1 MNDIP
6 LLYGIG
12 IQRMVF
18 TNIVRM
24 SSKFSNSLV
33 ICASATYPPLDD
45 CQLWETLG
53 STISVSMKDMN
64 TSLWN
69 WNSTYGFYQYCPM
82 ASIVSYSLVI
92 CASAWYLNNGS
103 IEYHENSFLII
114 YSLDTVNERVH
125 MTNTLGAYFVA
136 TYYFT
141 VTSSVADWA
150 EIRMVTRKRPNGQ
163 DSWYSMSPVS
173 LRPFGVIWALKRA
186 FFYFKLYF
194 GQNQLCFVCDFV
206 SFLFRTYPPLD
217 DCQLWETLGSTISV
231 SMKDMNTSLSGI
243 WNSNVWFFPI
253 LSYGIYS
260 SYSLVICASAW
271 YLNNGSIEYHENSF
285 LIIYSLGKF
294 FKGAHSFGLASC
306 CTPCVSNVSS
316 LTYPPLDD
324 CQLWETL
331 GSTISVSMKDMNTSL
346 WNWNSTYGFYQYC
359 PMASI
364 VSYSLVICASATY
377 PPLDDCQLWET
388 LGSTISVSMKD
399 MNTSI
404 WNWNSTTYPPLDDC
418 QLWETLG
425 STISVSMKDM
435 NTSIWNWNSTTY
447 PPLDDCQ
454 LWETLGST
462 ISVSMKDM
470 NTSIWNWNSTTYP
483 PLDDCQLWETLGST
497 ISVSMKDMNTSIWN
511 WNSTTYPPLDDCQ
524 LWETLGSTISVSM
537 KDMNTSLWNW
547 NSTYG
552 FYQYCPMASIVSYSL
567 VICASAWYLNNGS
580 IEYHE
585 NSFLI
590 IYSLG
595 KFFKGAHS
603 FGLASCCTPCVSNV
617 SSLWSVMLS

>member
-1 MNDIP
+1 MKDMNTS
-6 LLYGIG
+6 LWNWNSTYGFY
-12 IQRMVF
+12 QYCPMAS
-18 TNIVRM
+18 IV
-24 SSKFSNSLV
+24 SYSLV
-33 ICASATYPPLDD
+33 ICASAWYLNNGSIEYHENSFLIIYSLGYLLMSYVMEGTFDAVYGNELADWAEIRMVTRKRPNGQDSWDFHEPYTANERVDITNTLGAYFVVHCKLGKLSGGGGKGLSMGWFGLQGKREGVNPTYPPLDD

-92 CASAWYLNNGS
+92 CASA
-103 IEYHENSFLII
+103 
-114 YSLDTVNERVH
+114 
-125 MTNTLGAYFVA
+125 
-136 TYYFT
+136 
-141 VTSSVADWA
+141 
-150 EIRMVTRKRPNGQ
+150 
-163 DSWYSMSPVS
+163 
-173 LRPFGVIWALKRA
+173 
-186 FFYFKLYF
+186 
-194 GQNQLCFVCDFV
+194 
-206 SFLFRTYPPLD
+206 TYPPLD

-231 SMKDMNTSLSGI
+231 SMKDMNTSLWN
-243 WNSNVWFFPI
+243 WNST
-253 LSYGIYS
+253 YGFYQYCPMASIV

-364 VSYSLVICASATY
+364 VSYSLVICASA
-377 PPLDDCQLWET
+377 
-388 LGSTISVSMKD
+388 
-399 MNTSI
+399 
-404 WNWNSTTYPPLDDC
+404 
-418 QLWETLG
+418 
-425 STISVSMKDM
+425 
-435 NTSIWNWNSTTY
+435 
-447 PPLDDCQ
+447 
-454 LWETLGST
+454 
-462 ISVSMKDM
+462 
-470 NTSIWNWNSTTYP
+470 
-483 PLDDCQLWETLGST
+483 
-497 ISVSMKDMNTSIWN
+497 
-511 WNSTTYPPLDDCQ
+511 
-524 LWETLGSTISVSM
+524 
-537 KDMNTSLWNW
+537 
-547 NSTYG
+547 
-552 FYQYCPMASIVSYSL
+552 
-567 VICASAWYLNNGS
+567 WYLNNGS

-617 SSLWSVMLS
+617 SSLWSVLLS

>member
-1 MNDIP
+1 MKDMNTSLWNWNSTNGFYQYCPKASIVSYSLVICASAWYLNNGSIEYHENNFLIIYSLVSYSLVICASVTYPP
-6 LLYGIG
+6 LDDCQLWETLGSTISVSMKDMNTSPWNWNSTYGFY
-12 IQRMVF
+12 QYCPMAS
-18 TNIVRM
+18 IV
-24 SSKFSNSLV
+24 SYSLV

-150 EIRMVTRKRPNGQ
+150 EIRMVTRKWPNGQ
-163 DSWYSMSPVS
+163 VSWFSMSPC
-173 LRPFGVIWALKRA
+173 I
-186 FFYFKLYF
+186 
-194 GQNQLCFVCDFV
+194 
-206 SFLFRTYPPLD
+206 
-217 DCQLWETLGSTISV
+217 
-231 SMKDMNTSLSGI
+231 
-243 WNSNVWFFPI
+243 
-253 LSYGIYS
+253 
-260 SYSLVICASAW
+260 AW

-294 FKGAHSFGLASC
+294 FKRAHSFGLASC

-399 MNTSI
+399 MNTSL
-404 WNWNSTTYPPLDDC
+404 WNWNSTYGFYQYCPMASIVSYSLVICASAWYLNNGSIEYHENSFLIIYSLVSYSLVICASAWYLNNGSIEYHENSFLIIYSLGKFFKGAHSFGLASCCTPCVSNVSSLWSVLTYPL
-418 QLWETLG
+418 
-425 STISVSMKDM
+425 
-435 NTSIWNWNSTTY
+435 
-447 PPLDDCQ
+447 
-454 LWETLGST
+454 
-462 ISVSMKDM
+462 
-470 NTSIWNWNSTTYP
+470 
-483 PLDDCQLWETLGST
+483 
-497 ISVSMKDMNTSIWN
+497 
-511 WNSTTYPPLDDCQ
+511 LDDCQ

-585 NSFLI
+585 NNFLI

-603 FGLASCCTPCVSNV
+603 FSLAFCCTPCVSNV
-617 SSLWSVMLS
+617 SSLWSVLLS